1 MKKATL
7 LLLSLMFFTILTGCN
22 TEKLNNPELI
32 QKTLD
37 KTIGT
42 TQQAIDKKDIKLART
57 LWAKTSEI
65 GIKADELGEKE
76 LAESLGQLASTY
88 VYLINYIENE
98 DSNQLKIFNGKFE
111 LAISQL
117 KEQLEE
123 KNKIGK

>member
-1 MKKATL
+1 MKKITL
-7 LLLSLMFFTILTGCN
+7 LLLFLMLFSVLTGCT

-37 KTIGT
+37 KTIET
-42 TQQAIDKKDIKLART
+42 TKQVIEKKDVKLART
-57 LWAKTSEI
+57 LWTKTSEI

-98 DSNQLKIFNGKFE
+98 DTNQLKIFNEKFE

-117 KEQLEE
+117 KKQLEE